1 MFVGTLCRGGPQGNH
16 ETTDREPRKSVEELI
31 EKFKLLVEQANEI
44 RQQMKDLTRQIEAH
58 TGPLGRKSS
67 HEMDVPKE

>member
-1 MFVGTLCRGGPQGNH
+1 MPDNDQN
-16 ETTDREPRKSVEELI
+16 KSVDDLI
-31 EKFKLLVEQANEI
+31 TKFKALVEQANEI

-67 HEMDVPKE
+67 HEMDIPKDSQQST